1 MMFVKRLCD
10 LVLVMLALPIFLPL
24 MLACATL
31 IRLDSPGPILFWS
44 TRVGRGWR
52 EFSMPKFRSMREGTP
67 VIDTESMALLD
78 TADFVTPTGAWLRRY
93 SLDELPQIWSVLK
106 GDMSIVGYRPALPTQ
121 AYLNNRRN
129 ELGVHAFRPGI
140 TGLAQVKGRDL
151 LTDDQKA
158 DLDSDYVENWSLDLD
173 LRILLATVQN
183 VVTSKGVSH

>member
-1 MMFVKRLCD
+1 MFVKRLCD
-10 LVLVMLALPIFLPL
+10 LVLVMLALPIFLPV
-24 MLACATL
+24 MLACAAL

-67 VIDTESMALLD
+67 VIDTESMARLD

-121 AYLNNRRN
+121 GYLNNRRN

-158 DLDSDYVENWSLDLD
+158 DLDSDYVENWSLGLD
-173 LRILLATVQN
+173 LRILIATVQN

>member
-1 MMFVKRLCD
+1 MFVKRLCD

-24 MLACATL
+24 MLACAVL

-44 TRVGRGWR
+44 TRVGRGRR

-67 VIDTESMALLD
+67 VIDTESMARLE

-93 SLDELPQIWSVLK
+93 SLDELPQLWSVLK

-121 AYLNNRRN
+121 GYLNNRRDK
-129 ELGVHAFRPGI
+129 LGVHAFRPGI
-140 TGLAQVKGRDL
+140 TGLAQVKGRDQ

-158 DLDSDYVENWSLDLD
+158 DLDCEYVENWSLDLD
-173 LRILLATVQN
+173 LRILLVTVHH